1 MSLVG
6 GLEHLD
12 YFSHHIGV
20 MSSSQLTFTPWFF
33 IGVGQPPTRWRS
45 PAVAWGNPLTI
56 PICSIY
62 GIFTYKTGW
71 FLWYIYHYLP
81 TWSIWDRVAV
91 VLSPRINRSSFMI
104 SIGQLGHLWH
114 LWPGLQVSRS
124 RVLMSIWTRGCLMSV
139 QISNWFH
146 PSSTVFWSNLHAILI
161 LSIFFKTSIY
171 CTSIQWSYVHT

>member
-1 MSLVG
+1 MSIVKIGSGKTTRTPQWASCFRQRLEFDRWNMVKLSVYRGSMFFLISSSTMSLVG

-91 VLSPRINRSSFMI
+91 VLSPPNQPQFIHDFHRPVGSSMA
-104 SIGQLGHLWH
+104 SMTWS
-114 LWPGLQVSRS
+114 PGFQV
-124 RVLMSIWTRGCLMSV
+124 
-139 QISNWFH
+139 
-146 PSSTVFWSNLHAILI
+146 
-161 LSIFFKTSIY
+161 
-171 CTSIQWSYVHT
+171 